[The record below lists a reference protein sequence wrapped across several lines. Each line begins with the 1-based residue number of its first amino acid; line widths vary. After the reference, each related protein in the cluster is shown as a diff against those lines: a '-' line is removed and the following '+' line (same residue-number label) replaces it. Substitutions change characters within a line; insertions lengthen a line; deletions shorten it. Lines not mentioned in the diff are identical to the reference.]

1 MIMERLATKVAIEAK
16 AAMSRIRSVI
26 IVSLG
31 SLCFHFVLFAFACQ
45 QKNRTET
52 SVLDILTSLVNDSL
66 MRRRNGEQTHPLVIL
81 GFSKSPGEIQVSDGA
96 LKAASYSS

>member
-26 IVSLG
+26 IVSLS
-31 SLCFHFVLFAFACQ
+31 SLCFHFVLFAFASQ

-52 SVLDILTSLVNDSL
+52 SVLDILVPLVNKSL
-66 MRRRNGEQTHPLVIL
+66 MHWPNGEQTPPLAIL
-81 GFSKSPGEIQVSDGA
+81 GVSKSLERSRCRTGR
-96 LKAASYSS
+96 